1 MIVYRVCKKIEIDKI
16 FEDNNFQNVG
26 SNYCGT
32 TINDHKYDKDSKFLH
47 FFPNKDSILFLKTLK
62 DRYFCVYDIPDE
74 ILNENMGTG
83 YYLDFINYR
92 DMKEVVEY
100 AISTDIITIDNLKQ
114 IYYIKNEIDYEDL
127 LDNDID
133 SFIDIICDK
142 SDKEIIQSNQEESK
156 KKIISHY
163 SILGTLSNRP
173 VVKGTK
179 KTARCST
186 ADYSNLFADLKRE
199 QLKPLTKEEQII
211 ELDIVLNHEEQG
223 PILTKK
229 KENK

>member
-100 AISTDIITIDNLKQ
+100 AISTNIITIDNLKQ

-133 SFIDIICDK
+133 SFINIIYDK
-142 SDKEIIQSNQEESK
+142 SDEEIIAKSENDECVLKLIK
-156 KKIISHY
+156 K
-163 SILGTLSNRP
+163 
-173 VVKGTK
+173 
-179 KTARCST
+179 
-186 ADYSNLFADLKRE
+186 
-199 QLKPLTKEEQII
+199 
-211 ELDIVLNHEEQG
+211 
-223 PILTKK
+223 
-229 KENK
+229 

>member
-163 SILGTLSNRP
+163 SILGKLSTRP
-173 VVKGTK
+173 VVKG
-179 KTARCST
+179 ARKPESLDCTST
-186 ADYSNLFADLKRE
+186 NYFNKFADLKRKV
-199 QLKPLTKEEQII
+199 LKPLVKEEQIT
-211 ELDIVLNHEEQG
+211 ESCVVQNLEEKG
-223 PILTKK
+223 PILVKTKK
-229 KENK
+229 